1 MFKLLDKIAADALS
15 AKTLTPEGF
24 LDCSAKIS
32 RVGIQEYYAFE
43 LGELFT
49 DRDAFSI
56 IRVYRPA
63 DEVFKSAALDSFS
76 RKPVT
81 VGHPWD
87 GVNASNVKDVQVGFS
102 GEKMERQGDFMV
114 GTLRIQDA
122 GAVNRVQRG
131 EGELSAGYS
140 CDVTREA
147 GTFEGQAY
155 DAVQRNII
163 GNHIALVDAGRCGP
177 LCRVAD
183 RAPQMVLDKASAK
196 DCGCKENAMSTNPNP
211 AVQLQAKAHDG
222 KTFQIDA
229 VGALLWDLRDKE
241 LADAQKALAAAEG
254 KIAAMTTSHDEAIK
268 AKNTEIETLKASQM
282 DAAKLDAAVAAR
294 ASLIADATKL
304 LGDKFDFKGKTDA
317 DIRKAAVSKKMGD
330 KAVEG
335 KADAFFDSAFEV
347 LVAQAGDGQQNN
359 GRPRPNTGDNLAAAL
374 DSNRPAPAS
383 TADDALNAYQKRQAD
398 RWKNGGRQ
406 AQN

>member
-1 MFKLLDKIAADALS
+1 MLNLLDKIGADALAS
-15 AKTLTPEGF
+15 KRLTPEGF

-43 LGELFT
+43 LGDLFA

-56 IRVYRPA
+56 IKVYRPA
-63 DEVFKSAALDSFS
+63 DEVFKADALASFS

-102 GEKMERQGDFMV
+102 GDKMERQGDFMV
-114 GTLRIQDA
+114 GDLRIQDA

-147 GTFEGQAY
+147 GTFEGVAY

-177 LCRVAD
+177 LCRVGD
-183 RAPQMVLDKASAK
+183 RAPQMVLDKASAN
-196 DCGCKENAMSTNPNP
+196 DCGCKENAMTTNPAP

-229 VGALLWDLRDKE
+229 VGALLWDMRDKE
-241 LADAQKALAAAEG
+241 MAALQKQLDAAEG

-282 DAAKLDAAVAAR
+282 DASKLDAAVAAR
-294 ASLIADATKL
+294 ASLIGDATKL

-317 DIRKAAVSKKMGD
+317 DIRKAAVTKKMGD
-330 KAVEG
+330 AAVKE
-335 KADAFFDSAFEV
+335 KNDAWFDSAFDV
-347 LVAQAGDGQQNN
+347 LVAQAASTPGGHQ
-359 GRPRPNTGDNLAAAL
+359 PRHMPAGDNLADAMRQAQPAPANTADAAL
-374 DSNRPAPAS
+374 D
-383 TADDALNAYQKRQAD
+383 AYQKRQAD
-398 RWKNGGRQ
+398 RWKTAGRQ
-406 AQN
+406 QH